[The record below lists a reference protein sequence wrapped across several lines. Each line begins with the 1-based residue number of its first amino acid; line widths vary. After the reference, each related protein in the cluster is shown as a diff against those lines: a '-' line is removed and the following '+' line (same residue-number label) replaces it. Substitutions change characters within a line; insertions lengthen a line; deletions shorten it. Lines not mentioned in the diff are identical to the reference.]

1 MVTLQKYHQTLS
13 LRAPTHSSASV
24 ASASAPEPAPAA
36 AAAAA
41 LSRCRQLQQL
51 FGALAVVRR
60 TAECLCTLGVRVA
73 YLYLN
78 HMLEQMP
85 RRVNV
90 LGGGGRPG
98 EGGRGGICALGIR
111 VAYLYLNH
119 MLKQIPR

>member
-1 MVTLQKYHQTLS
+1 MVALKEYHQTLS
-13 LRAPTHSSASV
+13 LRAPTHSSAS
-24 ASASAPEPAPAA
+24 ASAPEPAPAAEAAA

-78 HMLEQMP
+78 HMLEQ
-85 RRVNV
+85 
-90 LGGGGRPG
+90 
-98 EGGRGGICALGIR
+98 
-111 VAYLYLNH
+111 
-119 MLKQIPR
+119 IPR

>member
-1 MVTLQKYHQTLS
+1 MRHTLVLHSPPSPLPPHQARTVLASDFWSPQAPETAMVALQEYHQTLS
-13 LRAPTHSSASV
+13 LRAPTHSSAS
-24 ASASAPEPAPAA
+24 ASAPEPAPAAEAAA

-85 RRVNV
+85 RRV
-90 LGGGGRPG
+90 
-98 EGGRGGICALGIR
+98 
-111 VAYLYLNH
+111 
-119 MLKQIPR
+119 